1 MPDGEDPRR
10 RSRQGVCATNT
21 QPGRSLFRGRL
32 VRLAAPLP
40 EDAPA
45 LARWSED
52 AEYQRLLDI
61 RAVRPISP
69 DVAAER
75 DKARRADP
83 ALVEFRLR
91 TLSDDRLIGFVALY
105 AIDWNHQTARLAIG
119 IGEPSYR
126 GKGYG
131 ADALQLILRYAFD
144 ELNLHRV
151 GAEVASY
158 NGRALHVLER
168 GGFRREGVLREAVQR
183 DGQRWDL
190 VLLGILR
197 REWAQASPAG

>member
-1 MPDGEDPRR
+1 M
-10 RSRQGVCATNT
+10 
-21 QPGRSLFRGRL
+21 
-32 VRLAAPLP
+32 RLAAPSP

-52 AEYQRLLDI
+52 AEYQRLLDV
-61 RAVRPISP
+61 RPVRPISP
-69 DVAAER
+69 DMAAER
-75 DKARRADP
+75 DKARRSEP
-83 ALVEFRLR
+83 GLVEFRLR
-91 TLSDDRLIGFVALY
+91 TLSDDRLIGFIALY
-105 AIDWNHQTARLAIG
+105 AVDWSNQTARLAMG
-119 IGEPSYR
+119 IGEPAYR

-158 NGRALHVLER
+158 NARALYVLER
-168 GGFRREGVLREAVQR
+168 GGFRREGGVREAVQR

-197 REWAQASPAG
+197 REWAEAGHQE